1 MAGDASGAETYTTDE
16 ALSRLG
22 FGRFQALLLGFL
34 GTGWV
39 AEAMEVMLLSFVG
52 PSMKEEWG
60 VSGAAEGLITSV
72 VFAGMLLG
80 ACVGGLGSDRY
91 GRRAGFLFTAIVSGV
106 PGLLCAFSP
115 NYATLLALR
124 FVVGL
129 GLGASHV
136 LPTWFL
142 EFVPAESRGSWIV
155 VFTCFWTLGT
165 ILEALLAWA
174 IMPILGWRW
183 LLALSSTPCFILL
196 IFSSVIPESPRYLC
210 SRGKINEAMLVLER
224 IARMN
229 NKALPPGTVTSEP
242 KRIDD
247 NYDPSVTTV
256 LLMTEDRLDDD
267 TSTKSNSK
275 SIFRAF
281 WSRDLIRS
289 TLLLWL
295 VYFASYFAYYGL
307 VYLISELSS
316 GRSQPK
322 DSSLYINVL
331 VTSFAEF
338 PGLLLA
344 ALLVDRIGRKVTMG
358 GMILLCCAFLAPLA
372 TQLREDLSI
381 ILLFCARSCV
391 MGCFAVL
398 HVYSP
403 EIYPTSCRNTGV
415 GFASIIGRIG
425 SIVAPLTTT
434 ALLENHHQK
443 EVVLVMD
450 LALFLAGVAC
460 TLFPLETKGREIH

>member
-165 ILEALLAWA
+165 ILEALLAWFCRVSWSSFGGSTGGQDWSESDNGRHDFVV
-174 IMPILGWRW
+174 LC
-183 LLALSSTPCFILL
+183 LSCTSCHTVERRFINHPSL
-196 IFSSVIPESPRYLC
+196 LC
-210 SRGKINEAMLVLER
+210 SQLCYGMFCC
-224 IARMN
+224 
-229 NKALPPGTVTSEP
+229 
-242 KRIDD
+242 
-247 NYDPSVTTV
+247 
-256 LLMTEDRLDDD
+256 
-267 TSTKSNSK
+267 ST
-275 SIFRAF
+275 
-281 WSRDLIRS
+281 
-289 TLLLWL
+289 
-295 VYFASYFAYYGL
+295 
-307 VYLISELSS
+307 
-316 GRSQPK
+316 
-322 DSSLYINVL
+322 
-331 VTSFAEF
+331 
-338 PGLLLA
+338 
-344 ALLVDRIGRKVTMG
+344 
-358 GMILLCCAFLAPLA
+358 C
-372 TQLREDLSI
+372 
-381 ILLFCARSCV
+381 
-391 MGCFAVL
+391 
-398 HVYSP
+398 
-403 EIYPTSCRNTGV
+403 
-415 GFASIIGRIG
+415 
-425 SIVAPLTTT
+425 
-434 ALLENHHQK
+434 
-443 EVVLVMD
+443 
-450 LALFLAGVAC
+450 
-460 TLFPLETKGREIH
+460 LFP